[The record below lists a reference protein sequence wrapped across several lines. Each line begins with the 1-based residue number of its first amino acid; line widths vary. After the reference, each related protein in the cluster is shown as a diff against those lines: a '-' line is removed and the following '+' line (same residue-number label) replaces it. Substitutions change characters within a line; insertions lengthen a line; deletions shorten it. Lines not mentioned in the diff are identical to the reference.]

1 MTALAIL
8 IGSGC
13 YGLILHA
20 LWTMTRNVIELRPLP
35 LDRLREMIEMLYWT
49 VRYDDDD
56 EGRLWQI
63 VEDREGNRYRI
74 LIRDTKGE
82 MKW

>member
-8 IGSGC
+8 IGSGHNS
-13 YGLILHA
+13 LILHT

-74 LIRDTKGE
+74 LIRDTTGE